1 MIDRT
6 RECSLA
12 KVASMAGSFSL
23 VESCLLGGGK
33 KAWYNASSSCSENI
47 WSRVKVDLQSNF
59 LLQNLDRLCE
69 NWSELHLSVL

>member
-1 MIDRT
+1 MIDRS

-23 VESCLLGGGK
+23 MESCPLGGGRRPGTM
-33 KAWYNASSSCSENI
+33 
-47 WSRVKVDLQSNF
+47 RVVLVLVQGKKVDLQSNF
-59 LLQNLDRLCE
+59 LLHNLDRLCE